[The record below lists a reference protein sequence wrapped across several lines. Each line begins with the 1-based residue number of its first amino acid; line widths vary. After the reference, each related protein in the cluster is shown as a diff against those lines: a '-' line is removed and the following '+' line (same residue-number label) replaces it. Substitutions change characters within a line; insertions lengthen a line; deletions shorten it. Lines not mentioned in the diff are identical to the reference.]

1 MQECPVCAE
10 MFATDFIEVHA
21 SACGERYP
29 FIFSLNG
36 NCLTLCASVT
46 QKEFYVA
53 RAGNQVR
60 LESTVSEEEQA
71 SIPRPSGTCATDRD
85 GM

>member
-1 MQECPVCAE
+1 
-10 MFATDFIEVHA
+10 
-21 SACGERYP
+21 
-29 FIFSLNG
+29 
-36 NCLTLCASVT
+36 
-46 QKEFYVA
+46 VA

-71 SIPRPSGTCATDRD
+71 SIPGPSGTCATDRD